1 MKPTLDFDP
10 NDGAALRAFCESL
23 RGQLQNYRSTW
34 ESQWEQCSQFFAPRT
49 SRISQSDVNMG
60 QRRDLSIIN
69 ETGGLALR
77 TLKAGMQNG
86 MSNQTSVW
94 FKIEPEDKSLMENL
108 EVRVWLQTVEQLTR
122 DILIKSNFYQ
132 TVLNLYGEE
141 GLYGTSAFLILEDDE
156 TTIRCTPFV
165 LGIGG
170 DCGYYLFLD
179 DALRVAG
186 CVRIFN
192 MTPQQMVQQFGFG
205 RVSPAMQNLYKS
217 NAGGVKEQ
225 WYPVVHVM
233 MDGDYFGPGKLKA
246 DDGRNYPYMSLYYEL
261 ANNNA
266 KQPFLRKAGFL
277 ECPLIVGRWDV
288 VGENVYGESCA
299 MQVLGSVMSLQA
311 WEERLAQAAEKQFNP
326 PMVVGTDIDPRRV
339 TTLPGDIIFAD
350 VKDVQNVMRSAYQ
363 IDFRL
368 GEGLNAVAHIE
379 ARIKDGMYQSLFQ
392 MFSESDRREI
402 TAEEIRA
409 RMSEKMQ
416 VLGPVVERNTQE
428 VLAPSIKRTIGIMER
443 RGMFP
448 KMPAALHGNPI
459 KLEFV
464 SILAKAQKMGSINNL
479 GQLMN
484 FVGAQAALDPTVMDK
499 INRDAAITV
508 YSELVD
514 APAKVLNSD
523 EQVAQIRGARAKQQ
537 QAAMAADNAQK
548 LAGAARNLSEA
559 RVGTGSMLDQA
570 LPALTGG

>member
-1 MKPTLDFDP
+1 MKPPLDFDP
-10 NDGAALRAFCESL
+10 NDKPALRAFFESL

-34 ESQWEQCSQFFAPRT
+34 ESQWDQCSQFFAPRS

-60 QRRDLSIIN
+60 QRRDQSIIN

-77 TLKAGMQNG
+77 VLKAGMLTG
-86 MSNQTSVW
+86 MSSQTRPW
-94 FKIEPEDKSLMENL
+94 FKMETEDKSLMDNL
-108 EVRVWLQTVEQLTR
+108 EVRVWLQDVEQKCR
-122 DILIKSNFYQ
+122 DVLIKSNFYQ
-132 TVLNLYGEE
+132 TLLNLYGEE
-141 GLYGTSAFLILEDDE
+141 GLYGTSAFLLLEDDE
-156 TTIRCTPFV
+156 TVIRCTPFV

-192 MTPQQMVQQFGFG
+192 MTPQQMVQRFGYDH
-205 RVSPAMQNLYKS
+205 VSPAMQVLYRS

-233 MDGDYFGPGKLKA
+233 VDGDYFGPGKLKA
-246 DDGRNYPYMSLYYEL
+246 DDGRNYPYISAYYEL
-261 ANNNA
+261 SNYNQ
-266 KQPFLRKAGFL
+266 KQGFLRVAGFL

-288 VGENVYGESCA
+288 IGENVYGESCA

-326 PMVVGTDIDPRRV
+326 PMVVGTDVDPRRV

-368 GEGLNAVAHIE
+368 GEGLNAVQRIE
-379 ARIKDGMYQSLFQ
+379 ARINDGMYRTLFQ

-428 VLAPSIKRTIGIMER
+428 VLAPSIKRTIGIMQR
-443 RGMFP
+443 RGMLP
-448 KMPAALHGNPI
+448 RMPDALKGHPI
-459 KLEFV
+459 KLEFI
-464 SILAKAQKMGSINNL
+464 SILAQAQKMGAINNL

-484 FVGAQAALDPTVMDK
+484 FVGAQAALDPTVLDK
-499 INRDAAITV
+499 INRDEAITV
-508 YSELVD
+508 YSQLVD

-523 EQVAQIRGARAKQQ
+523 EQVAQIRQQRAQQQ
-537 QAAMAADNAQK
+537 QASMAADNAQK
-548 LAGAARNLSEA
+548 MAGAANDLSQA
-559 RVGTGSMLDQA
+559 RLGTGSLLDQA